1 MFQGV
6 HIGKKAVIKDSVIM
20 PNAYIGDN
28 VIIEKAII
36 GSDAIIRKG
45 CRIGDGNEIAVIAS
59 SEEVKSGS
67 LVEACS
73 TI

>member
-1 MFQGV
+1 
-6 HIGKKAVIKDSVIM
+6 M
-20 PNAYIGDN
+20 PNAFIGDN

-59 SEEVKSGS
+59 NEEVKSGS

-73 TI
+73 TM